1 MHEFRGLLSVLGSVA
16 SVIAAVVA
24 VIGLWPSRK
33 SKNRSQ

>member
-1 MHEFRGLLSVLGSVA
+1 MHGIREWLSVLGSVA

-33 SKNRSQ
+33 SKNRS